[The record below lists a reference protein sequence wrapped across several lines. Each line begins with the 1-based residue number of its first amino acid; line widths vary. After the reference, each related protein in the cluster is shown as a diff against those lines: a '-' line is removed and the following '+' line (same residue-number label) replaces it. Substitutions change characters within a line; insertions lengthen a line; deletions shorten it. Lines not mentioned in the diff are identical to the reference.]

1 MSHAL
6 ESLTSFPPITLA
18 DLDSSWTMARRYD
31 TKFIVERRVMEQF
44 LDQTTT
50 SFAALEIA
58 GKRAFTYRTTYFD
71 TPDLLLYRDHAQG
84 RSRRVKVRTRQYIE
98 SNRARLEVKAKLGNG
113 QTQKTLFE
121 GRSNLGPL
129 EIPLIDQAIAQTYP
143 TARYSD
149 VASQLIQSAITTF
162 VRSTIINQN
171 SVERITFDSSLLLD
185 SNGKQVQLLPELV
198 LVEVKSIHQI
208 SDTVRELRQLGFHP
222 TSFSKYCA
230 GIESTHDFRPRIHS
244 ANLLSRKLCSVN

>member
-1 MSHAL
+1 MSLAL

-18 DLDSSWTMARRYD
+18 DLDSTWTMARRYD
-31 TKFIVERRVMEQF
+31 TKFILERRAMDQF
-44 LDQTTT
+44 LGQTTT

-58 GKRAFTYRTTYFD
+58 GERAFTYRTTYFD

-84 RSRRVKVRTRQYIE
+84 RSRRVKVRIRQYIE

-121 GRSNLGPL
+121 DRSELGPS
-129 EIPLIDQAIAQTYP
+129 EIALIDQAIAQTYP
-143 TARYSD
+143 TSRYCGL
-149 VASQLIQSAITTF
+149 ASQLLQSAITTF

-171 SVERITFDSSLLLD
+171 SIERITFDSSLRLD
-185 SNGKQVQLLPELV
+185 SDGNQVQLLPELV
-198 LVEVKSIHQI
+198 LIEVKSIHQN
-208 SDTVRELRQLGFHP
+208 SDTVRELRQQGFHP

-230 GIESTHDFRPRIHS
+230 GIESTRDFRPRIHS

>member
-1 MSHAL
+1 MSLAL
-6 ESLTSFPPITLA
+6 ESLVSFPPITLA
-18 DLDSSWTMARRYD
+18 DLDSTWTMARRYD
-31 TKFIVERRVMEQF
+31 TKFILERRAMNQF

-58 GKRAFTYRTTYFD
+58 GERAFTYRTTYFD
-71 TPDLLLYRDHAQG
+71 TPDLLLYRDHAQE
-84 RSRRVKVRTRQYIE
+84 RSRRVKVRMRQYIE
-98 SNRARLEVKAKLGNG
+98 SNRVRLEVKAKLGNG

-121 GRSNLGPL
+121 DRSELGPS
-129 EIPLIDQAIAQTYP
+129 EIALIDQAIAQTYP
-143 TARYSD
+143 TSRYCD
-149 VASQLIQSAITTF
+149 LASQLLQSATTTF

-171 SVERITFDSSLLLD
+171 SVERITFDSSLRLD
-185 SNGKQVQLLPELV
+185 SNGQQVQLLPQLV

-230 GIESTHDFRPRIHS
+230 GIESTRDFRPRIHS

>member
-1 MSHAL
+1 MSPAL
-6 ESLTSFPPITLA
+6 KSLTSFPPITLA
-18 DLDSSWTMARRYD
+18 DLDATWTMARRYD
-31 TKFIVERRVMEQF
+31 TKFILERRAMDQL

-58 GKRAFTYRTTYFD
+58 GERAFTYRTTYFD
-71 TPDLLLYRDHAQG
+71 TRDLLLYRDHAQE
-84 RSRRVKVRTRQYIE
+84 RSRRVKVRMRQYIE

-121 GRSNLGPL
+121 DRCQLGPM

-143 TARYSD
+143 TSRYSD
-149 VASQLIQSAITTF
+149 LASQLIQSAITTF
-162 VRSTIINQN
+162 VRSTVINQN
-171 SVERITFDSSLLLD
+171 GVERITFDSSLRLD

-208 SDTVRELRQLGFHP
+208 SETVRKLRQLGFHP

-230 GIESTHDFRPRIHS
+230 AIETTRDLRPRIHN
-244 ANLLSRKLCSVN
+244 ANLLSSKLCSVN